1 MEIKKY
7 TTEFAGKPLSVE
19 FTPLA
24 EQANGSVIVR
34 YGGTVVLANA
44 TMGRPREGGSFFP
57 LTVDFEEKYYAAG
70 KILGSRF
77 VRREARPSEE
87 AILVSRIIDRTIRPL
102 FDQRIRNDVQ
112 VIVTA
117 LSVDGEND
125 PDVPAVL
132 AASIALATS
141 DIPWNGPICG
151 VRVVKKD
158 DAYIINPS
166 YAEREGVLL
175 ETIFCGKGGKVN
187 MIETEAHEASERDM
201 IAALELGLKEI
212 EKLNTF
218 QASVVGEI
226 GKVKIVL
233 DLPEISPELRALFDE
248 HIATHLD
255 KSMYEPDKTVWV
267 ANINALKKEWFTLV
281 ETNLP
286 ETPKSLSDEIF
297 EDAVSDIVHKHVL
310 EAEPGAER
318 RPDGR
323 GAKQIRKLFATA
335 RFLERTHGSGVF
347 FRGQTHILSVATLGA
362 PGDVLLIEGM
372 SVREKRHFMHHYN
385 FPPYSV
391 GETGPMRGPG
401 RREIGHGALAEKALR
416 AMIPP
421 KEEFPYTIR
430 LVSET
435 LSSNGSS
442 SMGSVCGSSVALMD
456 AGVPIKRHIAGIS
469 MGLMMESDTKYRILT
484 DIQGPEDHHGDMD
497 FKAAGTREGLTA
509 IQMDVKVEG
518 VTVQMLAEAL
528 EQAKDARFQILS
540 VLESV
545 IAEPR
550 KELSPYAPR
559 IITMKIDPLKIREVI
574 GPGGKVINEIIEKT
588 GAQIDIE
595 QDGTIF
601 ITGTDE
607 ASAKNAVAIIDEIT
621 HEYEVGEKF
630 EGVVTRLFNFG
641 AMVEFAPNQEGL
653 VHVSELAP
661 WRVEQVTDV
670 VDIGDKVPVQIISI
684 DEQGRVNLSIKE
696 VATIEPKPHAAHKE
710 RSPRAGGGEG
720 GGHSGGHRREG
731 GHAGGHHGR
740 R

>member
-19 FTPLA
+19 FSPLA

-34 YGGTVVLANA
+34 YGGTVILANA

-70 KILGSRF
+70 RILGSRF

-112 VIVTA
+112 IIVTV

-125 PDVPAVL
+125 PDVPAIL
-132 AASIALATS
+132 AASIALSTS

-151 VRVVKKD
+151 VRVIKKD
-158 DAYIINPS
+158 STYIINPS
-166 YAEREGVLL
+166 YAEREGTTL

-187 MIETEAHEASERDM
+187 MIETEAHEAAESDM
-201 IAALELGLKEI
+201 ISALELGLVEI

-218 QASVVGEI
+218 QANIVQEI
-226 GKVKIVL
+226 GKPKAVL
-233 DLPEISPELRALFDE
+233 SLPEISPELRTLFDE
-248 HIATHLD
+248 HITDRLD
-255 KSMYEPDKTVWV
+255 KSMYEPDKTIWV

-281 ETNLP
+281 ETSLP

-297 EDAVSDIVHKHVL
+297 EDAVSNIVHKHVL
-310 EAEPGAER
+310 EAEPGKER

-323 GAKQIRKLFATA
+323 GTKDIRKLFATA
-335 RFLERTHGSGVF
+335 HFLDRTHGSAVF

-469 MGLMMESDTKYRILT
+469 MGLMMASDTKYRILT

-518 VTVQMLAEAL
+518 VTVQMLTEAL
-528 EQAKDARFQILS
+528 EQAKDARFQILD

-550 KELSPYAPR
+550 KELSPFAPR

-710 RSPRAGGGEG
+710 RSPRTGTEG
-720 GGHSGGHRREG
+720 GGHRREG
-731 GHAGGHHGR
+731 GNGGHHGR